1 MLGVKEEEARIA
13 IAAAVERAGAEW
25 KGAMEGL
32 TLQLK
37 AAEQKCQVDN
47 CRSCNSVCVCVCQR
61 NSLSLSLSLSLFL
74 TLTHSLSLSLSLS
87 FSQDEE
93 LFRRQAEIDLN
104 SEKRRMQ
111 RTLEGALAQVR
122 SWTRPLSRS

>member
-74 TLTHSLSLSLSLS
+74 TLTHSLSLSLSLRMKS
-87 FSQDEE
+87 CSGVRLRLISIQ
-93 LFRRQAEIDLN
+93 RRGGC
-104 SEKRRMQ
+104 S
-111 RTLEGALAQVR
+111 AL
-122 SWTRPLSRS
+122 

>member
-1 MLGVKEEEARIA
+1 VLGVKEEEARIA

-47 CRSCNSVCVCVCQR
+47 CRICNSVCVCVCQR

-74 TLTHSLSLSLSLS
+74 TLTLSLSLSLSLS

>member
-61 NSLSLSLSLSLFL
+61 NSLFLSHSLSFSHSLTLSLSLRMKSCSGVRLRL
-74 TLTHSLSLSLSLS
+74 ISI
-87 FSQDEE
+87 Q
-93 LFRRQAEIDLN
+93 RRGGC
-104 SEKRRMQ
+104 S
-111 RTLEGALAQVR
+111 AL
-122 SWTRPLSRS
+122 